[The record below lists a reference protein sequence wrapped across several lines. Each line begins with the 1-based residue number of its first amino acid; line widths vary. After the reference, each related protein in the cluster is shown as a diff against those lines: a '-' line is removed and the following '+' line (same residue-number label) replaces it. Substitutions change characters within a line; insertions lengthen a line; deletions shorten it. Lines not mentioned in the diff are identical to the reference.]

1 MEQANKLNEKINSTM
16 ASIKRAKNLVNA
28 DDIGIERINV
38 NSEFGVWLFD
48 EDVKIVMTK
57 VLEVLEDKLLA
68 LETDFE
74 SL

>member
-16 ASIKRAKNLVNA
+16 ASIKRARNLANA

-48 EDVKIVMTK
+48 EDVKIVMQK